1 MSAIAGILFFNN
13 ADADKRH
20 LEGMLSSMAHRG
32 PDGCDTWSEGPIF
45 LGHLMLHT
53 TPESLHE
60 HLPQSIDNLAI
71 TADARVDNRDELLA
85 QLFPRNDYPTEISD
99 SELILHAYRRWGE
112 ECANRI
118 IGDYAFAIW
127 DQKKQQLF
135 CSRDHIGVK
144 PFYYHLS
151 KSSFAF
157 ASEPKAILSL
167 PWAVQEINEE
177 AVANYLLLIAADRKI
192 TFFKDIYRLP
202 AAHAMKICD
211 GSAKI
216 SRYWSLDPNKELKLS
231 SDKEY
236 ADAFRKVFFE
246 AVRCRLRSAFPL
258 GAQLSGGMDS
268 SSVVCSASKIIEKEG
283 SRRLFTFSA
292 IFPDTP
298 ECDERQYIEEVT
310 SHLNAKVDPIYVR
323 VDQLSPFAGFE
334 EMLRDQGEPFHVLNM
349 YMLYGLGSAARQKK
363 VRILLDG
370 FEGDIV
376 VSHGLFLLIELTRS
390 LRLLDLYQEIKGA
403 HKVRNVPYRKI
414 LLTYCL
420 KPHLPEVVL
429 KLGRHQSG
437 NKIDNRDQMINA
449 DFGRRLNLN
458 EKIIN
463 VAQSL
468 SPQPHN
474 LRVDHYQSLSGGL
487 IQYIL
492 EEIDRFASAFSLECR
507 HPFFDR
513 RVMEFCLSLPPEQ
526 KLRRGWTRWVLRQ
539 GMSGVL
545 PLKIQW
551 RPAKTYMGVNFRKNA
566 QSSDKGFLR
575 EVIFG
580 ESGCFEDYLNIEAL
594 QQAYIKFE
602 SDPSKDNAK
611 SLWAPVTLALW
622 LKSIREG
629 MCRFQ

>member
-20 LEGMLSSMAHRG
+20 LLGMLSSMAHRG

-85 QLFPRNDYPTEISD
+85 QLSLRDDFHKEISD
-99 SELILHAYRRWGE
+99 SELILYAYRRWGE

-127 DQKKQQLF
+127 DKKRQQLF

-151 KSSFAF
+151 ESSFAF

-167 PWAVQEINEE
+167 PWVPQEINEV
-177 AVANYLLLIAADRKI
+177 AVANYLLQIVADRKI
-192 TFFKDIYRLP
+192 TFFKDILRLP
-202 AAHAMKICD
+202 AAHVMKICN

-216 SRYWSLDPNKELKLS
+216 SRYWSLDSDKELKLS

-236 ADAFRKVFFE
+236 ADAFRRVFFE

-258 GAQLSGGMDS
+258 GAQLSGGLDS
-268 SSVVCSASKIIEKEG
+268 SSVVCSAGKILEKEG

-298 ECDERQYIEEVT
+298 ECDERQYIGEVT
-310 SHLNAKVDPIYVR
+310 SHINVNVDPIYVR
-323 VDQLSPFAGFE
+323 VDLLSPFAGFE
-334 EMLRDQGEPFHVLNM
+334 EMLRVQGEPFHVRNM
-349 YMLYGLGSAARQKK
+349 YMFYGLCSAARQKK

-370 FEGDIV
+370 YEGDTV
-376 VSHGLFLLIELTRS
+376 VSHGHFLLIELTHS
-390 LRLLDLYQEIKGA
+390 MRLVDLYREIEGA
-403 HKVRNVPYRKI
+403 HKIRNVPYSNI
-414 LLTYCL
+414 LWTYCL
-420 KPHLPEVVL
+420 RPLLPEITL
-429 KLGRHQSG
+429 RLGRHLLG
-437 NKIDNRDQMINA
+437 RKNDDKDRIINA
-449 DFGRRLNLN
+449 DFACRLRLN
-458 EKIIN
+458 EKIIK
-463 VAQSL
+463 VTQDRSH
-468 SPQPHN
+468 QPHN
-474 LRVDHYQSLSGGL
+474 LRMDHYQSLDAGL
-487 IQYIL
+487 IQYIM

-526 KLRRGWTRWVLRQ
+526 KLRKGWTRWILRQ
-539 GMSGVL
+539 GMSEVL
-545 PLKIQW
+545 PPKIQW
-551 RPAKTYMGVNFRKNA
+551 RPAKTYLDVNFRKKA
-566 QSSDKGFLR
+566 QSSDKEFLR

-594 QQAYIKFE
+594 QQAYLKFE
-602 SDPSKDNAK
+602 SDSSKGNARP
-611 SLWAPVTLALW
+611 LWAPVTLALW
-622 LKSIREG
+622 LKSIKEG
-629 MCRFQ
+629 RCCSQ